1 MSEDQPKPINSEQP
15 ESQTAKANQSETA
28 SVSQEIPPPQKSPT
42 EQKSVVPKP
51 SLWQQVLGLVRSLL
65 PESLGQKL
73 SNGLLTVAIAAI
85 GLILA
90 LVFVSFLS
98 GRPATEMADVPVL
111 DRPEL
116 PEVIDS
122 ELSQMPELAS
132 YGAPEVVELTTP
144 PLLTLTPEQFLI
156 DTIRN
161 QIGDLINQY
170 GAGVI
175 ESLQADFPT
184 SLLTVELSDKW
195 YDLNPEEQD
204 KLANQMF
211 QQANDLDFSKLQII
225 NSQGRMMARSSVI
238 SSDMIILERSLL
250 EIPR

>member
-1 MSEDQPKPINSEQP
+1 MSEDQPKQINSEQP

-73 SNGLLTVAIAAI
+73 SDGLLTVAIAAI
-85 GLILA
+85 ALILA
-90 LVFVSFLS
+90 VFVSFLS
-98 GRPATEMADVPVL
+98 GRPATEMADVSVL

-116 PEVIDS
+116 SEVIDS
-122 ELSQMPELAS
+122 ELSQMSELAS
-132 YGAPEVVELTTP
+132 HGAPVELTTP
-144 PLLTLTPEQFLI
+144 PLPKLTPEEFLI

-161 QIGDLINQY
+161 QIADIINQY
-170 GAGVI
+170 GGGVI

-184 SLLTVELSDKW
+184 SLLTVELRDEW

-211 QQANDLDFSKLQII
+211 QQAHDLDFSKLQVI
-225 NSQGRMMARSSVI
+225 NSQGRMVASSSVI